1 MSIQGVIDAA
11 TQPSAFPTSPFL
23 AQASAT
29 IAKRQLQ
36 NDTLVDEENLLDE
49 WKRILPKNWAYDSD
63 TANSRDPIRIT
74 QAERLHC
81 VSDQSSAQ
89 LMTTAGT
96 SCQDAHLSTS
106 LLWVRRDAGV
116 KHRGADQT
124 FGFVQ
129 ESHAMRSD
137 HHRGSRPYR
146 AYSRDLDLGC
156 KADSVAEST
165 RNDDIL

>member
-81 VSDQSSAQ
+81 VSDQVPIRVADGDSWNILSRCSSIGIA
-89 LMTTAGT
+89 
-96 SCQDAHLSTS
+96 SPVS
-106 LLWVRRDAGV
+106 LRCRR
-116 KHRGADQT
+116 QT
-124 FGFVQ
+124 P
-129 ESHAMRSD
+129 RSGRD
-137 HHRGSRPYR
+137 IWICAERPCS
-146 AYSRDLDLGC
+146 AL
-156 KADSVAEST
+156 
-165 RNDDIL
+165 